1 MALVVSSQSNKIFK
15 FFSSKL
21 YKIRARSFQSLIL
34 RFSKPKSRALY
45 HPQSLE
51 RTCANFLHTGGANCN
66 TLIYRYVGRNKE
78 VPVMWIIRSTVSAM
92 VAYVDPLS
100 SKWSQLPVCW
110 KKNREHL
117 GCSSCRVAQ
126 GRGCNLAGWQRPR
139 MFVWQPQ
146 FSGSPSSYL
155 LKQFRPQLHLQIF
168 SPAQQQQLLEAVINK
183 VRKKKAPSW
192 NSLANENSIHWHH
205 KDPKHV
211 PKRLKPS
218 LSRLPICKLGGDGQ
232 AWTSGGIVISCG

>member
-34 RFSKPKSRALY
+34 RFSKPKCRALY

-78 VPVMWIIRSTVSAM
+78 VPVMWIIGSTVSAM

-110 KKNREHL
+110 KKKTESIWGVQVAELHKVGGATQLDGRDPACSFGSHSSVVPHHL
-117 GCSSCRVAQ
+117 TC
-126 GRGCNLAGWQRPR
+126 L
-139 MFVWQPQ
+139 
-146 FSGSPSSYL
+146 
-155 LKQFRPQLHLQIF
+155 
-168 SPAQQQQLLEAVINK
+168 
-183 VRKKKAPSW
+183 
-192 NSLANENSIHWHH
+192 NSLDHNC
-205 KDPKHV
+205 
-211 PKRLKPS
+211 
-218 LSRLPICKLGGDGQ
+218 ICKYFLQ
-232 AWTSGGIVISCG
+232 LSSNNYWRL

>member
-78 VPVMWIIRSTVSAM
+78 VPVMWIIGSTVSAM
-92 VAYVDPLS
+92 VAYVDLLS

-110 KKNREHL
+110 KKKQRAFGVFKL
-117 GCSSCRVAQ
+117 QSCTRQGVQLSWMAETPHVRLVATVQ
-126 GRGCNLAGWQRPR
+126 WFPIILLA
-139 MFVWQPQ
+139 
-146 FSGSPSSYL
+146 
-155 LKQFRPQLHLQIF
+155 
-168 SPAQQQQLLEAVINK
+168 
-183 VRKKKAPSW
+183 
-192 NSLANENSIHWHH
+192 
-205 KDPKHV
+205 
-211 PKRLKPS
+211 
-218 LSRLPICKLGGDGQ
+218 
-232 AWTSGGIVISCG
+232 